1 MIINQYTYAILA
13 AVSLILVLIVVLAI
27 RYKRAQKSNH
37 QLATIL
43 KPYARNEIKDFIIPD
58 GVGGLLEIEHLVLL
72 DQGILLIQT
81 YPISGNLFG
90 ADFIDEWTQIID
102 GKSFKFPN
110 PLRHIRTSSYAL
122 KVLAPTVPI
131 LCRVVFTANSVFPKG
146 KPDEVSILGSLADD
160 LNTLNNLPVMT
171 EKTQQSWDRILRI
184 ARKNGQAVTRGN
196 GIDGK

>member
-1 MIINQYTYAILA
+1 ML
-13 AVSLILVLIVVLAI
+13 LLVVLGL
-27 RYKRAQKSNH
+27 RYKRAQKSSY

-43 KPYARNEIKDFIIPD
+43 KPYIRDEIKDFIIPD
-58 GVGGLLEIEHLVLL
+58 GVGGLLEIEQLVLL

-110 PLRHIRTSSYAL
+110 PLQHIRTSSYAL

-131 LCRVVFTANSVFPKG
+131 FCRIVFTGNSVFPKG
-146 KPDEVSILGSLADD
+146 KPDEVSVLSSLGDD
-160 LNTLNNLPVMT
+160 LKTLNNSPVII
-171 EKTQQSWDRILRI
+171 EKAQHSWGRLLRI
-184 ARKNGQAVTRGN
+184 ARKDGQAVTRGS
-196 GIDGK
+196 GVDGK

>member
-1 MIINQYTYAILA
+1 MLL
-13 AVSLILVLIVVLAI
+13 LIVLAI
-27 RYKRAQKSNH
+27 RYKRTQKASH

-43 KPYARNEIKDFIIPD
+43 KPYARDEIKDFIIPD

-110 PLRHIRTSSYAL
+110 PLRYIRTSSYAL
-122 KVLAPTVPI
+122 KVLAPAVPI
-131 LCRVVFTANSVFPKG
+131 FCRVVFTANSVFPKG
-146 KPDEVSILGSLADD
+146 KPDDVSVLSSLDDD
-160 LNTLNNLPVMT
+160 LKAINNSPAIF
-171 EKTQQSWDRILRI
+171 EKVQHDWDRVLRI
-184 ARKNGQAVTRGN
+184 ARKDGQAVTRG
-196 GIDGK
+196 GGVDG